1 MLLLVSG
8 QTTFKNM
15 EKGDDMT
22 SASPKLFTEI
32 VRQLR
37 QLIEQE
43 RIPIGGKLPSERE
56 LAERLEVG
64 RSTIREALRSLELL
78 GLIETRRGEGTF
90 LADFRNHKLVE
101 ILATFILKDTKSTID
116 IHSTRQALEK
126 QAIHD
131 VVEGKSAS
139 LSVLKNALVTTDDIQ
154 QEWFLKELV
163 IASGNRLSMKI
174 WLLLNEYSSRPF
186 RTEMTEE
193 DRSHWLELIESIEAG
208 NSQQAQLQLAA
219 WEQRL
224 RGELDR

>member
-15 EKGDDMT
+15 EKGDNMT

-101 ILATFILKDTKSTID
+101 ILATFILKDTKSTVD

-126 QAIHD
+126 QAIHE

-139 LSVLKNALVTTDDIQ
+139 LSFLKNALVTTDDIQ

-186 RTEMTEE
+186 RTKMTEE

>member
-101 ILATFILKDTKSTID
+101 ILATFILKDTKSTVD

-126 QAIHD
+126 QAIYE

-139 LSVLKNALVTTDDIQ
+139 LSVLKNALVTADDIQ